1 MPYRA
6 AEKAGS
12 TRCLPHSPPRAADH
26 AARRSRCRLSK
37 ASGEETKEARKV
49 LTRVCSCPS
58 PRDPVRRGRVPAP
71 RGRPRSFPVS
81 VAWSASFPPHHR
93 CGAQLRGR
101 LDLSQRYS
109 CPAHPW
115 SIRLGRESKL
125 AAQAEGLFCFSLHSR
140 LGLPITRGFSQIAPQ
155 KSEPL
160 RGGGADRGR
169 HLFQNGAH
177 PSLKPPVLRRQVR
190 SLGSSS
196 RLTAR
201 PKRRD

>member
-1 MPYRA
+1 
-6 AEKAGS
+6 
-12 TRCLPHSPPRAADH
+12 
-26 AARRSRCRLSK
+26 
-37 ASGEETKEARKV
+37 
-49 LTRVCSCPS
+49 
-58 PRDPVRRGRVPAP
+58 VRRGRVPAP

-177 PSLKPPVLRRQVR
+177 PSSKPPVLRRQVR

-196 RLTAR
+196 RAYGASKTAR
-201 PKRRD
+201 LTRCCRRLILLLGYQREAIGRWDARESIRPKARPAAPPTPAAARTAEP